1 MDRNTL
7 LAFFLIALVLLFT
20 PFYMELVSPLPKQQ
34 DSLVV
39 EQEPII
45 NDYVNTDRVET
56 SSSLSSAKEERDL
69 KPVKGYSEE
78 TKYTIK
84 TDLYKA
90 ILSSK
95 HGGSIQSFEIFDHTP
110 QLISYF

>member
-34 DSLVV
+34 DSLTVDDK
-39 EQEPII
+39 PII

-56 SSSLSSAKEERDL
+56 SSSLSSAEEEREL
-69 KPVKGYSEE
+69 KPIKVYSEE

-84 TDLYKA
+84 KW
-90 ILSSK
+90 SK
-95 HGGSIQSFEIFDHTP
+95 EIC
-110 QLISYF
+110 